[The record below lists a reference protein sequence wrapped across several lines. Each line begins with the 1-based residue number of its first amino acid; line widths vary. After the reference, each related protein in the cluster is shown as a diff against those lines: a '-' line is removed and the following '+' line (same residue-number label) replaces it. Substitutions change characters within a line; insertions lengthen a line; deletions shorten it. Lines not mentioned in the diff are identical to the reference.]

1 MAVYKALPDKFA
13 RIHPRYMTPDFGT
26 AVMGVS
32 ALVFYPML
40 ACSARTRSPIPSP
53 LSASR
58 SPSTTASRRSPA
70 SGISGAASSIRCATS
85 SCAGCCHSSAGVAMT
100 WAFGQS
106 AWDMFDENYGET
118 SIGGVGGVFILGV
131 GMLVLGVPL
140 MLACYAHRKEFFQ
153 GKTLT
158 AETEVGAGRP
168 LTAGVYW
175 PRGQ

>member
-1 MAVYKALPDKFA
+1 MADWRSLFDSMRHFLMRGLLPFL
-13 RIHPRYMTPDFGT
+13 G
-26 AVMGVS
+26 
-32 ALVFYPML
+32 
-40 ACSARTRSPIPSP
+40 
-53 LSASR
+53 
-58 SPSTTASRRSPA
+58 
-70 SGISGAASSIRCATS
+70 
-85 SCAGCCHSSAGVAMT
+85 GVAMT

-158 AETEVGAGRP
+158 AETEVLVP
-168 LTAGVYW
+168 DVY
-175 PRGQ
+175 